1 MKGQLWVVASPS
13 GGGKTSLIAEMVR
26 RVPQVMESV
35 SHTTRP
41 ARPNEIE
48 GQHYFFITPEAFQAK
63 VAAGEFLEYAQV
75 YQNYY
80 GTSAAAVDER
90 LNAGWDVILS
100 IDWQGAEQIMRLRPD
115 TRTVFILPPSLSALA
130 SRLQKRGQDGAEVVA
145 ARMKEAVE
153 QIEHH
158 QAFEFIIVNDD
169 FETAA
174 AQLEAL
180 LRSARLLRSRC
191 EDDLKVLL
199 QRLHEERSA

>member
-80 GTSAAAVDER
+80 GTSAAAVDAR

-191 EDDLKVLL
+191 EDDLNVLL